1 MKNVQLISKIDV
13 LKLYPVSR
21 ATLDRQVKAGIFP
34 KPLRIGARRVA
45 WRLEDV
51 ETHIEKLV
59 KVSSVE

>member
-34 KPLRIGARRVA
+34 VPVRIGARRVA

-51 ETHIEKLV
+51 EAHIEKLV
-59 KVSSVE
+59 KASLAK